1 MNDHLKYLFDSERK
15 RVFAPDSFF
24 TKRVMARLTD
34 GKERS
39 FRDFGIWE
47 ALTNSTIPVLGMALL
62 FILSFIA
69 VELFIPQLPQ
79 RGMVESF
86 LAPEQNPTESFLYND
101 TDVPSRPVVL
111 EQLIA
116 LEEQE

>member
-1 MNDHLKYLFDSERK
+1 MNHFKDFFDSERK
-15 RVFAPDSFF
+15 RVFEPDEFF
-24 TKRVMARLTD
+24 TKRVMARLHD

-47 ALTNSTIPVLGMALL
+47 ALTNSTMPVLAIALL
-62 FILSFIA
+62 LILCFIA
-69 VELFIPQLPQ
+69 VDLFIPQMPQ

-101 TDVPSRPVVL
+101 TDVPNRQIVL
-111 EQLIA
+111 ELIT

>member
-1 MNDHLKYLFDSERK
+1 MNHLKDFFASERK
-15 RVFAPDSFF
+15 KVFEPDEFF
-24 TKRVMARLTD
+24 TKRVMARLSD

-47 ALTNSTIPVLGMALL
+47 ALTNSTMPVLAIALL
-62 FILSFIA
+62 LILCFIA
-69 VELFIPQLPQ
+69 VDLFIPQMPQ

-86 LAPEQNPTESFLYND
+86 LAPEQNSTESFLYND
-101 TDVPSRPVVL
+101 TDVPSRQIVL
-111 EQLIA
+111 ELVT

>member
-1 MNDHLKYLFDSERK
+1 MNDMKDFFDSERR
-15 RVFAPDSFF
+15 RVFAPDSLF
-24 TKRVMARLTD
+24 TQRVMARLND
-34 GKERS
+34 GKERR

-47 ALTNSTIPVLGMALL
+47 ALTNSTMPVLAIALVL
-62 FILSFIA
+62 LLCFIA

-86 LAPEQNPTESFLYND
+86 LAPEQSPADGFLYND
-101 TDVPSRPVVL
+101 TDVPSRTVVL